1 MIFTYYPYVFW
12 HKRKIH
18 NFDPYNVFLA
28 IAININIPVILKTG
42 SMLQGHIYELYL
54 TILCI
59 INISDKFTDYY
70 LIYKALKG

>member
-1 MIFTYYPYVFW
+1 MFFGIKEKSIILTHTMYC
-12 HKRKIH
+12 
-18 NFDPYNVFLA
+18 LA

-70 LIYKALKG
+70 SIYKALKG